1 MEGNISLREKII
13 FGILVALLI
22 SGGTW
27 RAVNLSTPGPGIIQ
41 ADPAGYESVE
51 KVSEAPEPEMIT
63 VHLVGAVN
71 NPGVYQLPVGARV
84 YELLEKGKGFSSDAD
99 QEAINQAR
107 PLLDGEQIYV
117 HRIGEIPAPA
127 VATGS
132 SGSKINI
139 NRASAAELTALP
151 GIGDVRANQIVSY
164 REEHGLFNSIDQ
176 IMDVSGIGESTFN
189 NISDQITIY

>member
-1 MEGNISLREKII
+1 MEVNVSLREKII

-22 SGGTW
+22 SGGAW
-27 RAVNLSTPGPGIIQ
+27 RAVNLSGPGPEIIQ
-41 ADPAGYESVE
+41 ADPAGYSSVE
-51 KVSEAPEPEMIT
+51 EVGETPEPEMIT

-71 NPGVYQLPVGARV
+71 NPGVYQLPAGSRV
-84 YELLEKGKGFSSDAD
+84 YELLEKGSGFSNDAD
-99 QEAINQAR
+99 HEAINQAR

-117 HRIGEIPAPA
+117 HRIGEATAPA
-127 VATGS
+127 IASGS

-139 NRASAAELTALP
+139 NQASAVELTALP

-164 REEHGLFNSIDQ
+164 REEHGLFKSVDQ
-176 IMDVSGIGESTFN
+176 IMNVSGIGESIFN